1 MFNYEKREIN
11 IKSKNENI
19 LKANSKYIVSSENN
33 ELEIF
38 AFKDKELT
46 KIYEISCDEDI
57 KNIEMSKI
65 YYNIFLTISSEVI
78 DIFQILYLD
87 GNYKIENR
95 LRIETNG
102 KNNFAKFSEY
112 NEKII
117 GVVSENNIIRLWNID
132 LTFNYVTIQTKFKDV
147 KDLIFNESSN
157 LLMVQGSNEDNS
169 YEVVI
174 YDISFGVKDIKI
186 IKRKAEDYI
195 YEISEKN
202 FEKIIFVNKF
212 NIEFM
217 DVNNNTIY
225 KKIELNYNIQYI
237 CYYKIIQKLIIF
249 SSRIP
254 HVIDIENNKIESSE
268 KNDSRIFND
277 FFSVYKNKFYI
288 NILREYYIEFFSF
301 DLKDAENKITLEKE
315 SNNLFSRK
323 FKKIFA
329 KSNLDFTFSEI
340 NYDEIREKGYLK
352 IQKIKEALHN
362 NYSLNLEQKKFNVI
376 DGIKKYNNQDSINDQ
391 YIYLLKLIIQDNTNK
406 DLLKLYLNFLKQ
418 NKGFLAKEYK
428 SVENFECEYS
438 KYKVAFTPEEIREN
452 FQLEKISEKEEFF
465 NFLEKIKSEN
475 DFDKIID
482 NIKDIELGIFNQ
494 GIEFSNRELF
504 WFRNKELVVYAL
516 LKLKYDNK
524 QFEKIKL
531 MKFCIEKIFEM
542 KLFENPIIL
551 NDYHCLT
558 LLILLIAIPLP
569 EEDCKN
575 NLKLIESF
583 PIKNQ
588 NNIINANKILNIS
601 NNFSI
606 LNYNQAYDAFNNI
619 INVKKIKN
627 FLTKVFCS
635 NVIKQAFQIL
645 YPSYIKY
652 PFQTEEDAENYIN
665 KHLNFVPFYSC
676 ASNGITDKFTSDT
689 YIFLKPKRFNTQP
702 ISKRETIELLE
713 KILYTS
719 GIIKTNYHELN
730 HNFYNMFYYQEN
742 GNIPLKTPRNKNFP
756 MREGGRI
763 MEKLLFGKI
772 IENINI
778 IEALYILDENN
789 YNKDIYQFKKDF
801 ENLTGIEAKK
811 EHHSINGEF
820 SEFNS
825 IYNAKELFSIESQ
838 LIFIRLE
845 ESENIYI
852 ESLDCDDI
860 FYGDIFL

>member
-1 MFNYEKREIN
+1 MFNYEKTEIDIESNNKN
-11 IKSKNENI
+11 IM
-19 LKANSKYIVSSENN
+19 KANSKYIVSSEKKK
-33 ELEIF
+33 LEIF
-38 AFKDKELT
+38 AFKNKELT

-78 DIFQILYLD
+78 DIFQILYSD
-87 GNYKIENR
+87 GNYKIDNR

-174 YDISFGVKDIKI
+174 YDISFGVKDIKR
-186 IKRKAEDYI
+186 IKRKKEDYI

-202 FEKIIFVNKF
+202 FEKIIFVNEF

-217 DVNNNTIY
+217 DVNNNLIY

-288 NILREYYIEFFSF
+288 NILSQYYIQSFSF
-301 DLKDAENKITLEKE
+301 DLKDAENKIPLEKE

-329 KSNLDFTFSEI
+329 KSDLDFTFSEI

-352 IQKIKEALHN
+352 IQKIEDALHN
-362 NYSLNLEQKKFNVI
+362 NYSLSLEQKKFNVI

-418 NKGFLAKEYK
+418 NKEILAKEYNG
-428 SVENFECEYS
+428 VENFECEYS
-438 KYKVAFTPEEIREN
+438 KYKVVFTPEEIREN

-524 QFEKIKL
+524 QSEKIKL

-542 KLFENPIIL
+542 KLFENQIIL

-569 EEDCKN
+569 EEDCEN

-583 PIKNQ
+583 PNKNQ
-588 NNIINANKILNIS
+588 NNIIYKNKILNIS
-601 NNFSI
+601 NNYTI

-652 PFQTEEDAENYIN
+652 PFQTEKDAENYIN

-719 GIIKTNYHELN
+719 GIIKTNYQELN
-730 HNFYNMFYYQEN
+730 HNFYNMFYHQEN
-742 GNIPLKTPRNKNFP
+742 GNIPLKTPRNKNLLIK
-756 MREGGRI
+756 EGSRS

-772 IENINI
+772 IESINI

-801 ENLTGIEAKK
+801 ENLTEIKVKK
-811 EHHSINGEF
+811 EHFTIIGEF

-825 IYNAKELFSIESQ
+825 IYKDNELLGIESR
-838 LIFIRLE
+838 LISLE
-845 ESENIYI
+845 ESEHIYI
-852 ESLDCDDI
+852 ESLDCDDV
-860 FYGDIFL
+860 FYGETFP

>member
-1 MFNYEKREIN
+1 MFNYEKTEIDIESNNKN
-11 IKSKNENI
+11 IM
-19 LKANSKYIVSSENN
+19 KANSKYIVSSENN
-33 ELEIF
+33 ELKIF

-132 LTFNYVTIQTKFKDV
+132 LTFNYVTIQTKFMDV
-147 KDLIFNESSN
+147 IDLIFNESSN

-174 YDISFGVKDIKI
+174 YDISFGVKDIKR
-186 IKRKAEDYI
+186 IKRKTEDYI

-202 FEKIIFVNKF
+202 FEKIMFVNKF

-217 DVNNNTIY
+217 DANQNTTHNT
-225 KKIELNYNIQYI
+225 IELNYNIQYI

-288 NILREYYIEFFSF
+288 NILSQYYIQSFSF
-301 DLKDAENKITLEKE
+301 DLKDAENKIPLEKE

-329 KSNLDFTFSEI
+329 KSDLDFTFSEI

-352 IQKIKEALHN
+352 IQKIEDALHN
-362 NYSLNLEQKKFNVI
+362 NYSLSLEQKKFNVI

-418 NKGFLAKEYK
+418 NKEFLTKEYK
-428 SVENFECEYS
+428 GVENFECEYS

-452 FQLEKISEKEEFF
+452 FQLEKKSEKEEFF
-465 NFLEKIKSEN
+465 NFLEKIKSEKEFN
-475 DFDKIID
+475 KIID

-569 EEDCKN
+569 EEDCEN

-583 PIKNQ
+583 PKKNQ

-719 GIIKTNYHELN
+719 GIIKTNYQELN
-730 HNFYNMFYYQEN
+730 HNFYNMFYHQEN
-742 GNIPLKTPRNKNFP
+742 GNIPLKTPRKKNFP

-801 ENLTGIEAKK
+801 ENLTEIKVKK
-811 EHHSINGEF
+811 EHFTIIGEF

-825 IYNAKELFSIESQ
+825 IYKDMS
-838 LIFIRLE
+838 IFI
-845 ESENIYI
+845 
-852 ESLDCDDI
+852 
-860 FYGDIFL
+860 

>member
-1 MFNYEKREIN
+1 MFNYEKREIDIESNNKN
-11 IKSKNENI
+11 IM
-19 LKANSKYIVSSENN
+19 KANSKYIVSSEKKK
-33 ELEIF
+33 LEIF
-38 AFKDKELT
+38 AFKDKKLS

-78 DIFQILYLD
+78 DIFQILYSD
-87 GNYKIENR
+87 GNYKIDNR

-132 LTFNYVTIQTKFKDV
+132 LTFNYVTIKTKFMDV
-147 KDLIFNESSN
+147 IDLIFNESSN

-174 YDISFGVKDIKI
+174 YDISFGVKDIKR
-186 IKRKAEDYI
+186 IKRKTEDYI

-202 FEKIIFVNKF
+202 FEKIIFVNDF

-217 DVNNNTIY
+217 DVNNNLIY
-225 KKIELNYNIQYI
+225 KKIELNFDIQYV

-288 NILREYYIEFFSF
+288 NILSQYYIQSFSF
-301 DLKDAENKITLEKE
+301 DLKDAENKIPLEKK

-329 KSNLDFTFSEI
+329 KSDLDFTFSDI
-340 NYDEIREKGYLK
+340 NNDEIKEKSYLK
-352 IQKIKEALHN
+352 IQKIEDALHN
-362 NYSLNLEQKKFNVI
+362 NYSLSLEQKKFNVI
-376 DGIKKYNNQDSINDQ
+376 NGIKKYNNEDSIDNQ

-418 NKGFLAKEYK
+418 NKEILAKEYNG
-428 SVENFECEYS
+428 VENFECEYS

-452 FQLEKISEKEEFF
+452 FQLEKKSEKEEFF

-569 EEDCKN
+569 EEDCEN

-689 YIFLKPKRFNTQP
+689 YIFLKPKRFNTQL
-702 ISKRETIELLE
+702 ISDREIIELLE

-789 YNKDIYQFKKDF
+789 YKKDIYQFKKDF

-845 ESENIYI
+845 ESEHIYI
-852 ESLDCDDI
+852 ESFDYDDV
-860 FYGDIFL
+860 FEGDIFL